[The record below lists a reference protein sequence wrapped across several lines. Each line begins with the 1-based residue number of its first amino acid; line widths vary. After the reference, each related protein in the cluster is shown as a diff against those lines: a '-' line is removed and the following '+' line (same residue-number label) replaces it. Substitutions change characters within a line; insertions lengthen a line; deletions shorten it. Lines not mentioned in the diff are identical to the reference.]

1 MTEYRQL
8 NFYHDHYT
16 LVDRF
21 QWQKL
26 KTKYG
31 GGPTIKWWQDTAF
44 LQGLKP
50 TEPERQHLKR
60 TKREWTAEEDDYV
73 VKLQGECGDK
83 RWGEKA
89 ELFNQKFPTANPDHA
104 RKEGDIGKR
113 WREVLKA
120 NEISKSQTDQERKR
134 KLTDFDDG

>member
-1 MTEYRQL
+1 MTEYVQL
-8 NFYHDHYT
+8 NFYHEQYT

-31 GGPTIKWWQDTAF
+31 GGPTIKWWQDTSF

-50 TEPERQHLKR
+50 TEPERQR
-60 TKREWTAEEDDYV
+60 PTREWTAEEDDYV
-73 VKLQGECGDK
+73 VQLQGMCGDK

-89 ELFNQKFPTANPDHA
+89 ILFNKQFASTNPDLA
-104 RKEGDIGKR
+104 RNATEIGKR
-113 WREVLKA
+113 WRAVLRA
-120 NEISKSQTDQERKR
+120 NEISKSQTNQERKR
-134 KLTDFDDG
+134 KRADIDDR